1 MGLLE
6 NVKKALGIG
15 DKDQG
20 DKDHA
25 EEEPGEKEHSE
36 AEHSAPAVPDVAG
49 EQAARQPEAGTDS
62 ARQPQEA
69 QEGAPEG
76 SAGLSPGAGRVTEVV
91 VEHGDTMSG
100 IAAQFG
106 VDLGALIAS
115 NADTVPNPDF
125 LYPGQVLRLP

>member
-25 EEEPGEKEHSE
+25 EEE
-36 AEHSAPAVPDVAG
+36 HSAPAVPDVAG
-49 EQAARQPEAGTDS
+49 EQAAREPEAGTDG

-76 SAGLSPGAGRVTEVV
+76 SAGFSQGAGRITEVV